1 MFKNILISGLL
12 CTLLSAESFD
22 TFLQRAIQN
31 SPYLE
36 SSALSVKQAKERGST
51 ISRYE
56 NPTLELEY
64 SDFNSDTGSSDDGYR
79 VNISQPVRLWGIG
92 DDRDKLANN
101 TIKSADASY
110 ARAKAIFVRDI
121 SIAYTNYTNKKSLVK
136 LGKQELSIAKTIY
149 AISSSRYEVGTIS
162 RGLMLQAKIDY
173 EMVQINNENLL
184 LNATQAYYNL
194 LTLSGLNEEVSLD
207 DEYYFSL
214 YPMGTLQVEHDIQN
228 NPNLIMLKS
237 QQNTAL
243 AQAILDSNK
252 VEWINIFAEF
262 ESEPEQDITR
272 FGVNF
277 PLAVFNTKS
286 QEKQIAKL
294 QSSKAQLLIQNQETK
309 LNITMSRLQKE
320 RSSLEILQ
328 SKNQEILVSEEE
340 LLKMF
345 LDAYKI
351 ANINLLQLQDIKNK
365 VISTKR
371 ALIQTKT
378 ALDKNAIT
386 QNYNQGQYND

>member
-36 SSALSVKQAKERGST
+36 SSALSVKQVKERGSA
-51 ISRYE
+51 ISRYK

-64 SDFNSDTGSSDDGYR
+64 SDFNPDAGSSDDGYR
-79 VNISQPVRLWGIG
+79 VNFSQPIRLWRVG
-92 DDRDKLANN
+92 DDRDTLANN
-101 TIKSADASY
+101 TIKNADASY

-136 LGKQELSIAKTIY
+136 LGKQELNIAKTIY
-149 AISSSRYEVGTIS
+149 DISSSRYEVGTIS

-173 EMVQINNENLL
+173 EMVQIKNENLS

-194 LTLSGLNEEVSLD
+194 LNLSAVNEEIALD
-207 DEYYFSL
+207 DEYSFSL
-214 YPMGTLQVEHDIQN
+214 HVEQDLAN
-228 NPNLIMLKS
+228 NPNLMVLKS
-237 QQNTAL
+237 QQDTAL
-243 AQAILDSNK
+243 AQAILDTNK
-252 VEWINIFAEF
+252 VEWMNVFAEF

-277 PLAVFNTKS
+277 PLAIFNTKS
-286 QEKQIAKL
+286 QEVQIAKL
-294 QSSKAQLLIQNQETK
+294 QSEKASLLIDNQETK

-320 RSSLEILQ
+320 RASLEILQ
-328 SKNQEILVSEEE
+328 SKNQEILTSEVE

-345 LDAYKI
+345 QDGYKI

-378 ALDKNAIT
+378 ALDKNTIT

>member
-36 SSALSVKQAKERGST
+36 SSALSVKQVKERGSA
-51 ISRYE
+51 ISRYK

-64 SDFNSDTGSSDDGYR
+64 SDFNPDAGSSDDGYR
-79 VNISQPVRLWGIG
+79 VNFSQPIRLWGVG
-92 DDRDKLANN
+92 DDRDTLANN
-101 TIKSADASY
+101 TIKNADASY

-136 LGKQELSIAKTIY
+136 LGKQELNIAKTIY
-149 AISSSRYEVGTIS
+149 DISSSRYEVGTIS

-173 EMVQINNENLL
+173 EMVQIKNENLS

-194 LTLSGLNEEVSLD
+194 LNLSAVNEEIALD
-207 DEYYFSL
+207 DEYSFSL
-214 YPMGTLQVEHDIQN
+214 HVEQDLAN
-228 NPNLIMLKS
+228 NPNLMVLKS
-237 QQNTAL
+237 QQDTAL
-243 AQAILDSNK
+243 AQAILDTNK
-252 VEWINIFAEF
+252 VEWMNVFAEF

-277 PLAVFNTKS
+277 PLAIFNTKS
-286 QEKQIAKL
+286 QEVQIAKL
-294 QSSKAQLLIQNQETK
+294 QSEKASLLIDNQETK

-320 RSSLEILQ
+320 RASLEILQ
-328 SKNQEILVSEEE
+328 SKNQEILTSEVE

-345 LDAYKI
+345 QDGYKI

-378 ALDKNAIT
+378 ALDKNTIT

>member
-36 SSALSVKQAKERGST
+36 SSALSVKQAKERGSA
-51 ISRYE
+51 ILRYK

-64 SDFNSDTGSSDDGYR
+64 ADFNPDAGSSDDGYR
-79 VNISQPVRLWGIG
+79 VNVSQPIRLWGVG
-92 DDRDKLANN
+92 DDRDTLANN

-136 LGKQELSIAKTIY
+136 LGKQELNIAKTIY
-149 AISSSRYEVGTIS
+149 DISSSRYEVGTIS

-173 EMVQINNENLL
+173 EMVQIKNENLS

-194 LTLSGLNEEVSLD
+194 LNLSAVNEEIALD
-207 DEYYFSL
+207 DEYSFSL
-214 YPMGTLQVEHDIQN
+214 HVEQDLAN
-228 NPNLIMLKS
+228 NPNLMVLKS
-237 QQNTAL
+237 QQDTAL
-243 AQAILDSNK
+243 AQAILDTNK
-252 VEWINIFAEF
+252 VEWMNVFAEF

-277 PLAVFNTKS
+277 PLAIFNTKS
-286 QEKQIAKL
+286 QEVQIAKL
-294 QSSKAQLLIQNQETK
+294 QSEKASLLIDNQETK

-320 RSSLEILQ
+320 RASLEILQ
-328 SKNQEILVSEEE
+328 SKNQEILTSEVE

-345 LDAYKI
+345 QDGYKI

-378 ALDKNAIT
+378 ALDKNTIT

>member
-36 SSALSVKQAKERGST
+36 SSALSVKQVKERGSA
-51 ISRYE
+51 ISRYK

-64 SDFNSDTGSSDDGYR
+64 SDFNPDAGSSDDGYR
-79 VNISQPVRLWGIG
+79 VNFSQPIRLWGVG
-92 DDRDKLANN
+92 DDRDTLANN
-101 TIKSADASY
+101 TIKNADASY

-136 LGKQELSIAKTIY
+136 LGKQELNIAKTIY
-149 AISSSRYEVGTIS
+149 DISSSRYEVGTIS

-173 EMVQINNENLL
+173 EMVQIKNENLS

-194 LTLSGLNEEVSLD
+194 LNLSAINEEIALD
-207 DEYYFSL
+207 DEYSFSL
-214 YPMGTLQVEHDIQN
+214 HVEQDLAN
-228 NPNLIMLKS
+228 NPNLMVLKS
-237 QQNTAL
+237 QQDTAL
-243 AQAILDSNK
+243 AQAILDTNK
-252 VEWINIFAEF
+252 VEWMNVFAEF

-277 PLAVFNTKS
+277 PLAIFNTKS
-286 QEKQIAKL
+286 QEVQIAKL
-294 QSSKAQLLIQNQETK
+294 QSEKASLLIDNQETK

-320 RSSLEILQ
+320 RASLEILQ
-328 SKNQEILVSEEE
+328 SKNQEILTSEVE

-345 LDAYKI
+345 QDGYKI

-378 ALDKNAIT
+378 ALDKNTIT

>member
-36 SSALSVKQAKERGST
+36 SSALSVKQVKERGSA
-51 ISRYE
+51 ISRYK

-64 SDFNSDTGSSDDGYR
+64 SDFNPDAGSSDDGYR
-79 VNISQPVRLWGIG
+79 VNFSQPIRLWRVG
-92 DDRDKLANN
+92 DDRDTLANN
-101 TIKSADASY
+101 TIKNADASY

-136 LGKQELSIAKTIY
+136 LGKQELNIAKTIY
-149 AISSSRYEVGTIS
+149 DISSSRYEVGTIS

-173 EMVQINNENLL
+173 EMVQIKNENLS

-194 LTLSGLNEEVSLD
+194 LNLSAINEEIALD
-207 DEYYFSL
+207 DEYSFSL
-214 YPMGTLQVEHDIQN
+214 HVEQDLAN
-228 NPNLIMLKS
+228 NPNLMVLKS
-237 QQNTAL
+237 QQDTAL
-243 AQAILDSNK
+243 AQAILDTNK
-252 VEWINIFAEF
+252 VEWMNVFAEF

-277 PLAVFNTKS
+277 PLAIFNTKS
-286 QEKQIAKL
+286 QEVQIAKL
-294 QSSKAQLLIQNQETK
+294 QSEKASLLIDNQETK

-320 RSSLEILQ
+320 RASLEILQ
-328 SKNQEILVSEEE
+328 SKNQEILTSEVE

-345 LDAYKI
+345 QDGYKI

-378 ALDKNAIT
+378 ALDKNTIT